1 MVMYRYRQIS
11 HLIKLVLVQH
21 YHLSILPSVSYY
33 DDYLYYKHIAIK
45 TGQTVVNKDSAA
57 IWTLS
62 ANDIL
67 DDDIVS

>member
-1 MVMYRYRQIS
+1 MGYSSNNTVT
-11 HLIKLVLVQH
+11 
-21 YHLSILPSVSYY
+21 
-33 DDYLYYKHIAIK
+33 IA
-45 TGQTVVNKDSAA
+45 GQTVNKDSAA

>member
-1 MVMYRYRQIS
+1 MYSYTAQHCVWRRVVTIPS
-11 HLIKLVLVQH
+11 HVT
-21 YHLSILPSVSYY
+21 
-33 DDYLYYKHIAIK
+33 IA
-45 TGQTVVNKDSAA
+45 GQTVNKDSAA